1 MGGRPP
7 AARPSGRRRPRASLP
22 TGSLGTY
29 PYERYCEFPVAGVVP
44 TMSTRE
50 TGEIVS
56 TCIPA
61 RLDRLPWSR
70 WHWLVVAALGITWI
84 LDGLEVTIV
93 GAVGGVLTE
102 RQTLGLSSA
111 QIGLAGSIY
120 IVGAVAGALCFGYL
134 TDRFGRKRL
143 FMITLGLYVGAT
155 VATAFAWTFWSFAL
169 FRFLTGGGIGGEYSA
184 INSAIDELIPSR
196 VRGWVDIAINGS
208 WWLGTIIGASLT
220 LVLLDP
226 HLLPHALGWRFAFGA
241 GAVLGLVILV
251 IRRYIPETPRWLMT
265 HGCLEEAERVVA
277 AIEDE
282 VRTATGRRDLPPP
295 DGPPMR
301 LRRTHH
307 LGFGLIARV
316 MFRQYVSRSILGLSL
331 MAGQAFLYNAIFF
344 TYALVLTTFY
354 HVPSGTVG
362 SYLIPFAIGNVL
374 GPWLLGRFFDTV
386 GRRTM
391 IALTYGVSGVLI
403 IATGYLF
410 ERGVLT
416 AVTQTAA
423 WSVVFFFAS
432 AGASAAY
439 LTVSEVFP
447 LELRAMAIAF
457 FYAVGTAIGGI
468 SGPVLFGALIQTG
481 SAHSLFYGY
490 LVGGCAMTGAAIVEL
505 FIGVH
510 AERQPLEAVA
520 QPLSVVAEE
529 IADTA

>member
-1 MGGRPP
+1 MTN
-7 AARPSGRRRPRASLP
+7 A
-22 TGSLGTY
+22 
-29 PYERYCEFPVAGVVP
+29 V
-44 TMSTRE
+44 E
-50 TGEIVS
+50 TGEVVS
-56 TCIPA
+56 TYIPA
-61 RLDRLPWSR
+61 RLDRLPWSS
-70 WHWLVVAALGITWI
+70 WHWLLVVALGITWV

-93 GAVGGVLTE
+93 GALSGVLTE
-102 RQTLGLSSA
+102 RQTLGLSST

-120 IVGAVAGALCFGYL
+120 IVGAMAGALCFGYL
-134 TDRFGRKRL
+134 TDRFGRRRL
-143 FMITLGLYVGAT
+143 FMITLGLYVCAT

-169 FRFLTGGGIGGEYSA
+169 FRFLTGAGIGGEYSA

-196 VRGWVDIAINGS
+196 VRGWADIAINGS
-208 WWLGTIIGASLT
+208 WWLGTVVGASLS

-226 HLLPHALGWRFAFGA
+226 HLLPHALGWRLAFGA
-241 GAVLGLVILV
+241 GAVLGLVILLV
-251 IRRYIPETPRWLMT
+251 RRYIPETPRWLMT
-265 HGCLEEAERVVA
+265 HGRVEEAERVVA
-277 AIEDE
+277 EIEAN
-282 VRTATGRRDLPPP
+282 VRAATGMAELPAPA
-295 DGPPMR
+295 GPPIR
-301 LRRTHH
+301 LRPTHK

-316 MFRQYVSRSILGLSL
+316 MFRQYRSRSVLGLSL

-354 HVPSGTVG
+354 HVPAGTVG

-374 GPWLLGRFFDTV
+374 GPWLLGRLFDTV

-391 IALTYGVSGVLI
+391 IAFTYGISGVLI
-403 IATGYLF
+403 VATGYLF
-410 ERGVLT
+410 EHGLLT

-457 FYAVGTAIGGI
+457 FYAIGTAVGGI

-490 LVGGCAMTGAAIVEL
+490 LVGGGAMAAAAVVEL
-505 FIGVH
+505 FLGVQC
-510 AERQPLEAVA
+510 ERQPLEAVA
-520 QPLSVVAEE
+520 LPLSAIIEE
-529 IADTA
+529 VTIIEE

>member
-1 MGGRPP
+1 M
-7 AARPSGRRRPRASLP
+7 
-22 TGSLGTY
+22 
-29 PYERYCEFPVAGVVP
+29 EK
-44 TMSTRE
+44 RE
-50 TGEIVS
+50 TGDVVT

-70 WHWLVVAALGITWI
+70 WHWLVVTALGITWI

-93 GAVGGVLTE
+93 GAVSGVLTE

-143 FMITLGLYVGAT
+143 FMITLGFYVCAT

-169 FRFLTGGGIGGEYSA
+169 FRFLTGSGIGGEYSA

-208 WWLGTIIGASLT
+208 WWLGTVVGASLT

-226 HLLPHALGWRFAFGA
+226 RLLPHALGWRLAFGA
-241 GAVLGLVILV
+241 GAVLGLVILL

-265 HGCLEEAERVVA
+265 HGRLEEAEQVVA
-277 AIEDE
+277 GIETE
-282 VRTATGRRDLPPP
+282 VRTATGLTDLPAPA
-295 DGPPMR
+295 GPPIR
-301 LRRTHH
+301 LRRTHE

-316 MFRQYVSRSILGLSL
+316 MFQQYLSRSVLGLSL

-354 HVPSGTVG
+354 RVPSSTVG

-374 GPWLLGRFFDTV
+374 GPLLLGRLFDTL

-391 IALTYGVSGVLI
+391 IAFTYGVSGILI
-403 IATGYLF
+403 VATGYLF

-423 WSVVFFFAS
+423 WSIVFFFAS

-457 FYAVGTAIGGI
+457 FYAVGTALGGI
-468 SGPVLFGALIQTG
+468 SGPVLFGALIQTR
-481 SAHSLFYGY
+481 SPQSLFYGY
-490 LVGGCAMTGAAIVEL
+490 LVGGCAMAAAAVVEL
-505 FIGVH
+505 VIGVH

-520 QPLSVVAEE
+520 QPLSCVTEE
-529 IADTA
+529 AGDAAG